1 MLRAGRVIRHQL
13 LGDRVMNS
21 DMALFHVFLIAAP
34 MARARLKIGKSD
46 FSRYYLLQA
55 RYFYP
60 RNLHNMGN

>member
-1 MLRAGRVIRHQL
+1 
-13 LGDRVMNS
+13 MNS

-60 RNLHNMGN
+60 RNLHNMGINLQLLSYLVSTPI

>member
-34 MARARLKIGKSD
+34 MARARLKID